1 MQVPVSCHCLV
12 SLFVFV
18 APSAFVM
25 DMQTGRQINRRLSL
39 PVSCVTCTFRRA
51 LSVVSRACFVSCRSR
66 GSVTRHAPRFGN
78 MPSTPEMKIRMRK
91 SSHLKR
97 EREEFW
103 ISHAWLVCQSMFCIF
118 FLLFRR
124 LGVTSFCQ
132 FSTSSWKELEIS
144 RQMSNEWNVRCQ
156 TTNKRKMN
164 FSSCL

>member
-51 LSVVSRACFVSCRSR
+51 LPVVSRACFVSCGSR
-66 GSVTRHAPRFGN
+66 GSMTRHAPLFGN

-97 EREEFW
+97 ERG
-103 ISHAWLVCQSMFCIF
+103 ILN
-118 FLLFRR
+118 
-124 LGVTSFCQ
+124 
-132 FSTSSWKELEIS
+132 IS
-144 RQMSNEWNVRCQ
+144 RMTGVP
-156 TTNKRKMN
+156 KHVLH
-164 FSSCL
+164 FLSSVSEAGCYKFLSV